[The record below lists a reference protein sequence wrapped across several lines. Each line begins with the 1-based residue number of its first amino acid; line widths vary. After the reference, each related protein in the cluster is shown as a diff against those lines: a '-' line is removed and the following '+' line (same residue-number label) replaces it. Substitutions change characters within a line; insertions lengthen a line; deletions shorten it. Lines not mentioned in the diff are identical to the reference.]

1 MQIAVMK
8 FKMFIWNKQ
17 SPAIIC
23 KIRMK
28 TEVWEIRNEQTSSGL
43 EKADSSFSIKLAI
56 DFT

>member
-1 MQIAVMK
+1 MLNHSCNKICIRNVTAMQIAVMK

-28 TEVWEIRNEQTSSGL
+28 TEV
-43 EKADSSFSIKLAI
+43 
-56 DFT
+56 